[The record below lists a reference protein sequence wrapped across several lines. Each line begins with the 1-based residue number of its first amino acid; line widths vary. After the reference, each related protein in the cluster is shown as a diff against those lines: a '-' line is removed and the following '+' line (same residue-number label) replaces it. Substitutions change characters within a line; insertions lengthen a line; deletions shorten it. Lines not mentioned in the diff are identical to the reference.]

1 MFFHTLYKTT
11 KMNNTAAILTPIVL
25 IASLGLLGAYYYQTQ
40 PTQKKEYR
48 FPSMIDADLQDAKN
62 NLRTIVPEVRREEI
76 IEKIQQAP
84 KYTLKGGK
92 LKMKG
97 KKRKTIRKTR
107 SKK

>member
-1 MFFHTLYKTT
+1 
-11 KMNNTAAILTPIVL
+11 MNNTAAILTPIVL

-40 PTQKKEYR
+40 KKEYR
-48 FPSMIDADLQDAKN
+48 FPSMIGADLQDAKN

>member
-1 MFFHTLYKTT
+1 
-11 KMNNTAAILTPIVL
+11 MNNTAAILTPIVL

-40 PTQKKEYR
+40 KKEYR
-48 FPSMIDADLQDAKN
+48 FPSMIGADLQDAKN
-62 NLRTIVPEVRREEI
+62 NLRTTEPVKREEV
-76 IEKIQQAP
+76 IEKIQEVP